1 MGTEDFGKDDVY
13 SGGRRLRCGHTTG
26 TCAAAAAKAAATALL
41 SNTFPSE
48 VKIVTPGGK
57 ELALKVES
65 PSMNDTAARCA
76 VRKDGGDD
84 IDATDGL
91 LVFSEVRRRDDGIFL
106 IDGGEGVGRVT
117 RKGLDQPVGAAA
129 INSVPRLMIDA
140 AVREVCDAFGHT
152 GGADVIVSIPGGRD
166 AAGKTFNPRLGIV
179 DGISVL
185 GTSGI
190 VVPMSNRAITETIK
204 AELSMRYAEGGRNA
218 LLVPGNYG
226 MSYLKDLGL
235 DKETAVMCSNFI
247 GDAVDSACELGFES
261 ILIVGN
267 LGKMVKV
274 AGGIMN
280 THSRN
285 GDCRMEIMAAA
296 AVRSGCDIRTAERIL
311 DCITTDDA
319 LSILEPAGIM
329 DGTVNILMN
338 KMDFYLRNRV
348 SAGTGIGAA
357 VFSSV
362 YGRIGLTGNAEQ
374 IITDMSGRI

>member
-1 MGTEDFGKDDVY
+1 MSAEDCGGGDVY

-26 TCAAAAAKAAATALL
+26 TCAAAATKAAITALL
-41 SNTFPSE
+41 SGTFPSE
-48 VKIVTPGGK
+48 TGIVTPGGK
-57 ELALKVES
+57 ELTLRIES
-65 PSMNDTAARCA
+65 PRMDHDAAQCA

-91 LVFSEVRRRDDGIFL
+91 LVFSEVRRRDDGAFR

-129 INSVPRLMIDA
+129 INSVPRMMIDA
-140 AVREVCDAFGHT
+140 AAREVCERFGHT
-152 GGADVIVSIPGGRD
+152 GGADVVISIPGGRE
-166 AAGKTFNPRLGIV
+166 AAERTFNPRLGIV
-179 DGISVL
+179 NGISVL

-190 VVPMSNRAITETIK
+190 VEPMSNRAITETIR
-204 AELSMRYAEGGRNA
+204 AELSIRRAEGERYA

-226 MSYLKDLGL
+226 MSYLSDLGL
-235 DKETAVMCSNFI
+235 DRESAVMCSNFI
-247 GDAVDSACELGFES
+247 GEALDIACELGFGS

-267 LGKMVKV
+267 LGKLVKV
-274 AGGIMN
+274 AGGMMN

-285 GDCRMEIMAAA
+285 GDCRMEIMTAAA
-296 AVRSGCDIRTAERIL
+296 IRSGCDMQTAERIL
-311 DCITTDDA
+311 DCVTTDDA
-319 LSILEPAGIM
+319 LSVLESAGIT
-329 DGTVNILMN
+329 DRTVKVLTDR
-338 KMDFYLRNRV
+338 MDFYLRNRV

-362 YGRIGLTGNAEQ
+362 YGRIGLTENAER